1 MMKTLQ
7 AICLS
12 GLVLCCVGLHSP
24 VPAEPFQIIAAE
36 TPMGAGSNQGVRR
49 YIVRETFG
57 PVQQLTPIPGSV
69 LYDPAAL
76 ALRSP
81 TELFISNRA
90 AHTGNGSVARVRL
103 FGSSFEYLDTFKG
116 NGLTDCVQSCFD
128 PVSGE
133 LFVTNWSTG
142 ILSRF
147 VFDASGNPVPN
158 GLITMPDGGY
168 QLGVVIR
175 PADRQLFVSDYTK
188 VRRFSPNPDGSYTFL
203 GTFWEHS
210 GALYHFMKFKDDILY
225 LASFSENAVLRFS
238 FDAQGNPVYK
248 DRIVAE
254 NALDT
259 AFSPD
264 GQEMFVTDHRNG
276 GIMRFKYDSVAETWT
291 RYGDKIPTPMLGGI
305 VIVPTACPLS
315 ADLTGDCVVNLA
327 DLQVFAA
334 QWLVPGD
341 DYYCTMGG
349 NLVGAACLVT
359 LEDFAEFASQWLMQ
373 YPSGE

>member
-1 MMKTLQ
+1 MKTLQ

-12 GLVLCCVGLHSP
+12 GLVLCCMGLTNP
-24 VPAEPFQIIAAE
+24 VSAEPFQIIAAE
-36 TPMGAGSNQGVRR
+36 TPMGSGSNQGVRR

-57 PVQQLTPIPGSV
+57 PAEQLTPIPGSV

-90 AHTGNGSVARVRL
+90 AHTGKGSVARVRL

-133 LFVTNWSTG
+133 LFVTNWSSG

-147 VFDASGNPVPN
+147 VFDASGKPVAN
-158 GLITMPDGGY
+158 GYIIMPDTSK
-168 QLGVVIR
+168 QLGVAIR
-175 PADRQLFVSDYTK
+175 PADRQLFVSDYQK
-188 VRRFSPNPDGSYTFL
+188 VRRFSRNPDGSYTFI
-203 GTFWEHS
+203 GTFAEN
-210 GALYHFMKFKDDILY
+210 GAALYHFMKFKDDLLY
-225 LASFSENAVLRFS
+225 LTNFQQSVVMRFS
-238 FDAQGNPVYK
+238 FDAQGNPVFK
-248 DRIVAE
+248 DFVPAK
-254 NALDT
+254 NALDL

-264 GQEMFVTDHRNG
+264 GQEMFVTDHQDG
-276 GIMRFKYDSVAETWT
+276 GIMRFQYDSITESWI
-291 RYGDKIPTPMLGGI
+291 RHGDDIPTPMLGGI

-315 ADLTGDCVVNLA
+315 ADLTGDCIVNID
-327 DLQVFAA
+327 DLRVFAT

-349 NLVGAACLVT
+349 NLIGTTCLVT
-359 LEDFAEFASQWLMQ
+359 LEDFAEFASQWMKE